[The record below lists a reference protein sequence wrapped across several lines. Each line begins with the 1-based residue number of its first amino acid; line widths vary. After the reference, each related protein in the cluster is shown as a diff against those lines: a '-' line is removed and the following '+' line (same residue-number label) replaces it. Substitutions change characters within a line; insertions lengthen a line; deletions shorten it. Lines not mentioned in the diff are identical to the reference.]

1 MDQLTRNQSI
11 LAKYIPVQAVP
22 LISEWILHFNFK
34 LKIKKSRQSKYGD
47 YRPPMPGLNHQI
59 TINQDLNPYA
69 FLLTLVHEIAH
80 LLTQER
86 YGNRVK
92 PHGDEW
98 KNSFKELMRHFM
110 QKPAITN
117 EAADATL
124 SPGEIFPADVY
135 NAIVGYMKN
144 PAASSCSDDHLLRTL
159 KRYDKPNE
167 FVHLETLPL
176 NAVFIYNKRFFIKGQ
191 KIRKRYKCLEKNAR
205 HVYLFA
211 GLAEVKLYGEEN
223 GVLENNSQQAL
234 G

>member
-11 LAKYIPVQAVP
+11 LAKYIPPQAVP

-47 YRPPMPGLNHQI
+47 YRPPLPGLNHQI

-92 PHGDEW
+92 PHGEEW
-98 KNSFKELMRHFM
+98 KNAFKELMRPFM
-110 QKPAITN
+110 RKPAGTTTGD
-117 EAADATL
+117 AATAEVL
-124 SPGEIFPADVY
+124 AGEIFPADVY
-135 NAIVGYMKN
+135 SAIVGYMKN

-176 NAVFIYNKRFFIKGQ
+176 NAVFIYNKRYFIKGQ
-191 KIRKRYKCLEKNAR
+191 KIRKRYKCLEKDAR

-211 GLAEVKLYGEEN
+211 GLAEVKMIES
-223 GVLENNSQQAL
+223 VA
-234 G
+234 

>member
-47 YRPPMPGLNHQI
+47 YRPPLPGLNHQI

-92 PHGDEW
+92 PHGEEW
-98 KNSFKELMRHFM
+98 KNSFKELMRPFM
-110 QKPAITN
+110 RKPAGTTTGAPG
-117 EAADATL
+117 EL
-124 SPGEIFPADVY
+124 FEGEIFPVDVY

-191 KIRKRYKCLEKNAR
+191 KIRKRYKCLEKDAR
-205 HVYLFA
+205 HIYLFA
-211 GLAEVKLYGEEN
+211 GLAEVKLYGEDVRHE
-223 GVLENNSQQAL
+223 V
-234 G
+234 

>member
-11 LAKYIPVQAVP
+11 LAKYIPEQAVP

-47 YRPPMPGLNHQI
+47 YRPPLPGLNHQI
-59 TINQDLNPYA
+59 TINQDLNRYA

-92 PHGDEW
+92 PHGEEW
-98 KNSFKELMRHFM
+98 KNSFKELMRPFM
-110 QKPAITN
+110 RMSFQTTN
-117 EAADATL
+117 SDGTFNPDQAG
-124 SPGEIFPADVY
+124 GEIFPEDVFS
-135 NAIVGYMKN
+135 AIIGYMQN
-144 PAASSCSDDHLLRTL
+144 PAASSCSDDNLLRTL
-159 KRYDKPNE
+159 KRYDKPSE

-176 NAVFIYNKRFFIKGQ
+176 NAVFIYNKRYFIKGQ
-191 KIRKRYKCLEKNAR
+191 KIRKRYKCLEKDAR

-211 GLAEVKLYGEEN
+211 GLAEVKLFNDEGIFRQ
-223 GVLENNSQQAL
+223 S
-234 G
+234 

>member
-11 LAKYIPVQAVP
+11 LAKYIPEAAVP

-47 YRPPMPGLNHQI
+47 YRPPLPGLNHQI

-92 PHGDEW
+92 PHGEEW
-98 KNSFKELMRHFM
+98 KNSFKELMRPFM
-110 QKPAITN
+110 RMNIYPQ
-117 EAADATL
+117 
-124 SPGEIFPADVY
+124 DVY
-135 NAIVGYMKN
+135 DAIVGYMKN
-144 PAASSCSDDHLLRTL
+144 PAASSCSDDNLLRTL
-159 KRYDKPNE
+159 KRYDQPSDL
-167 FVHLETLPL
+167 VHLETLPL
-176 NAVFIYNKRFFIKGQ
+176 NAVFIYNNRFFIKGQ
-191 KIRKRYKCLEKNAR
+191 KIRKRYKCLEKDAR

-211 GLAEVKLYGEEN
+211 GLAEVKLFGEE
-223 GVLENNSQQAL
+223 SAL
-234 G
+234 L